1 MKNILLALTCI
12 AVLGFSSC
20 SKSNGNNNITSV
32 DEAQVINNFVDVVA
46 NPNYIE
52 INEKAIVLRAAVDV
66 LIATPTTANLV
77 AAQNAWKDT
86 RKPWESCEG
95 FLFGPVESNDYD
107 PTMDSWPL
115 NKQDVDGLLASNNA
129 LSVGEVDKLDGTAK
143 GFHAIEYIIF
153 GVGGTKKAT
162 DITAREKIFLAS
174 ATESLVNTTLDLRN
188 SWATKSGKYG
198 DTVKTAGNGV
208 LPFKKRKDLF
218 KVIAGAMADICGE
231 VGTSKM
237 EEPYAQRD
245 STLDESSYSH
255 NSTTD
260 FKNNIIGILNV
271 YTCTYNGV
279 KGGASLSAL
288 VASKNASLDAKIKSQ
303 YNAVLAQFATITH
316 TYEKAIYDQRDQIKN
331 TQDAIAALETTLS
344 VDLNAFIEA
353 NIKD

>member
-1 MKNILLALTCI
+1 MKNTLLALVCV
-12 AVLGFSSC
+12 AALGFSSC
-20 SKSNGNNNITSV
+20 SKDKGNTVTSV
-32 DEAQVINNFVDVVA
+32 DEGQVIKDFVDVVA

-52 INEKAIVLRAAVDV
+52 INAKAVILQNAVTA
-66 LIATPTTANLV
+66 LINTPNATNLT
-77 AAQNAWKDT
+77 AAQEAWKAT

-95 FLFGPVESNDYD
+95 FLFGPVEANDYD

-115 NKQDVDGLLASNNA
+115 NKQDVDGLLASSSPLTVEA
-129 LSVGEVDKLDGTAK
+129 VDKLDGTAK

-162 DITAREKIFLAS
+162 DITEREKIFLAS
-174 ATESLVNTTLDLRN
+174 TTTSLVNTTQELRD
-188 SWATKSGKYG
+188 SWATSSGKYG

-237 EEPYAQRD
+237 EEPYAARD
-245 STLDESSYSH
+245 SSLDESSYSH
-255 NSTTD
+255 NSTAD
-260 FKNNIIGILNV
+260 FKNNISGILNV

-279 KGGASLSAL
+279 KGSTSLSAL
-288 VASKNASLDAKIKSQ
+288 VASKNASLDAKIKNQ
-303 YNAVLAQFATITH
+303 YNAVLAQFGTITH

-331 TQDAIAALETTLS
+331 TQVAIAALETTLS